1 MASTTDYVY
10 LPKMSNSGGSTKEL
24 IILVDDLNKTK
35 NFLNAKYENTLRN
48 IQDKY
53 YLNTIIDTQLTKELN
68 NEINKYKQSEL
79 ELFKKNKINQDMA
92 VMNLYDSLAEMK
104 KYEQDLYKQGLSYNK
119 VTSLNGQN
127 LTVSNVRDN
136 KYVVHLNNQCI
147 NSSQNNPLGLNMC
160 DTNSLSQRFEVRPVY
175 DNMSYYAEFQ
185 KNPTNEEADLYPYN
199 ILKSSLTGLCVE
211 DVGGK
216 ITVNKCDSLKG
227 QKWIGLV
234 APNSDK
240 RCKKNLQ

>member
-1 MASTTDYVY
+1 MGSNTDYIY

-24 IILVDDLNKTK
+24 VALVDDLNKTK
-35 NFLNAKYENTLRN
+35 NFINAKYHNTVRS

-53 YLNTIIDTQLTKELN
+53 YLNTIIDTQLKKELDS
-68 NEINKYKQSEL
+68 EISKYKQSEL
-79 ELFKKNKINQDMA
+79 ELFKKNKINQDQA
-92 VMNLYDSLAEMK
+92 VMGLFNTLAEMK
-104 KYEQDLYKQGLSYNK
+104 QYEKELYNKGLSYNNVK
-119 VTSLNGQN
+119 SLNGQN

-136 KYVVHLNNQCI
+136 KYIVHLNNQCI

-185 KNPTNEEADLYPYN
+185 KDAGKEEADLYPYN
-199 ILKSSLTGLCVE
+199 IIKSSLTGLCVE
-211 DVGGK
+211 DAGGK

-227 QKWIGLV
+227 QKWTGLI
-234 APNSDK
+234 APFSDK
-240 RCKKNLQ
+240 RCNQKYQ